1 MNPRPQV
8 DTKGM
13 TNLPLSGS
21 SLAPRLLTEGIPPSL
36 LIDLLDPVGMRLALA
51 QELLAGD
58 VASTALPALVA
69 GQQPARSI
77 GVARTA

>member
-1 MNPRPQV
+1 
-8 DTKGM
+8 M

-21 SLAPRLLTEGIPPSL
+21 SLAPRLLGEGIPPSL

-58 VASTALPALVA
+58 VARTALLCLDASRETSSTV
-69 GQQPARSI
+69 